1 MMWRAVVCSSFL
13 ALVLPAQDFRNP
25 DLPLDV
31 RVADIVSRLT
41 LAEKMSLMS
50 SDQAAVPRL
59 GIAARKVG
67 SEALHG
73 VAYKTATVFPQ
84 AQGLG
89 HTWDPD
95 LIRQVGSA
103 VGDEQRVYH
112 NRDNYDLGLQIWSP
126 VVDLARDP
134 RWGRTEEVYG
144 EDPYLTSRIGGAY
157 VRGLQGD
164 DARYY
169 KTIPTLKHFAALARP
184 GRPSR
189 PACCRLSRPHWPIR
203 ADCR

>member
-1 MMWRAVVCSSFL
+1 MMWRAAVCTSFVAL
-13 ALVLPAQDFRNP
+13 ALLAQDFRNP
-25 DLPLDV
+25 DLSLDA
-31 RVADIVSRLT
+31 RAADLVSRLT
-41 LAEKMSLMS
+41 LPEKMSLRS

-67 SEALHG
+67 IEALHG

-84 AQGLG
+84 AQGFG
-89 HTWDPD
+89 HTWDPE

-134 RWGRTEEVYG
+134 RWGRTAG
-144 EDPYLTSRIGGAY
+144 EA
-157 VRGLQGD
+157 VRLC
-164 DARYY
+164 
-169 KTIPTLKHFAALARP
+169 RP
-184 GRPSR
+184 GGPRRPSTMHGTAKAR
-189 PACCRLSRPHWPIR
+189 QPRSPRV
-203 ADCR
+203 